1 MLPSELQGE
10 GTRQAQAT
18 KLFRALIFFI
28 FLIVFHFFLFFSPL
42 RFDAFFDL
50 AISAQK
56 GAKIPPFKKVPKT
69 EALAKEQGLSS
80 MTSFFSAKKA
90 PGRPAKKRRM
100 LGARLTKKARPW
112 LRPRLLLWLSP
123 SS

>member
-1 MLPSELQGE
+1 MLPSELQGK

-28 FLIVFHFFLFFSPL
+28 FLIFFHFFLFFSPL
-42 RFDAFFDL
+42 RFYKFFRFSD
-50 AISAQK
+50 QCTK
-56 GAKIPPFKKVPKT
+56 RRQMPPFKKVPKT
-69 EALAKEQGLSS
+69 EVLAKEQLARRKPPVGL
-80 MTSFFSAKKA
+80 
-90 PGRPAKKRRM
+90 PKKRRM

-112 LRPRLLLWLSP
+112 LRPRLPLWLSP

>member
-1 MLPSELQGE
+1 M
-10 GTRQAQAT
+10 
-18 KLFRALIFFI
+18 
-28 FLIVFHFFLFFSPL
+28 
-42 RFDAFFDL
+42 
-50 AISAQK
+50 
-56 GAKIPPFKKVPKT
+56 PPYKKVPKT

-112 LRPRLLLWLSP
+112 LHIKITITSI
-123 SS
+123 